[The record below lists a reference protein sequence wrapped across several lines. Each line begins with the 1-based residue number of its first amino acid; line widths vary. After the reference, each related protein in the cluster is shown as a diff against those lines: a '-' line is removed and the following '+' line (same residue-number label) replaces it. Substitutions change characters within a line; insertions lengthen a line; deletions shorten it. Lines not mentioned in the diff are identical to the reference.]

1 MLDSKLVSVFTK
13 YPDVIDTIHFSD
25 QFTGPKPADV
35 SILPCSYIKA
45 WKLFNR
51 EVYSDKN
58 SSPVQYLPTF
68 VINVH

>member
-35 SILPCSYIKA
+35 SILPLFLHQKLGSYLIESLF
-45 WKLFNR
+45 WKKF
-51 EVYSDKN
+51 
-58 SSPVQYLPTF
+58 
-68 VINVH
+68 

>member
-35 SILPCSYIKA
+35 SIVPYSYSISIGHYLK
-45 WKLFNR
+45 
-51 EVYSDKN
+51 EV
-58 SSPVQYLPTF
+58 PVP
-68 VINVH
+68 

>member
-35 SILPCSYIKA
+35 SIIHYSYSIFIGHYLKDVLYHNV
-45 WKLFNR
+45 W
-51 EVYSDKN
+51 
-58 SSPVQYLPTF
+58 SSLL
-68 VINVH
+68 